1 MYMLYKKVCFT
12 SYWLELFKSVLIG
25 CEHHGC
31 GLGLVFFWGSVWFSS
46 LRNETSVRAHARVCL
61 WRSWSRWAARDT
73 LSGRRCRVMAAREP
87 GDGLRTSPKPD
98 DTISVGNESENPPEK
113 DQERRKWDVGNNWGF
128 SLEGIFRLALKF
140 FKGKLQFK
148 AYGGKS
154 FPVSLWSVWL
164 KYSQIMQI
172 WSADPHSGPT
182 VVWKVELQ
190 MDHKPLSPVK
200 VLQQQSFFYGMV
212 FVLIFTE

>member
-25 CEHHGC
+25 CELHGWTGTRFLLRKC
-31 GLGLVFFWGSVWFSS
+31 CLIFFAQGQNLSA
-46 LRNETSVRAHARVCL
+46 RARVCL

-73 LSGRRCRVMAAREP
+73 LSVRRCRVMAAREP
-87 GDGLRTSPKPD
+87 GDGLRKSSKPD
-98 DTISVGNESENPPEK
+98 NTISVENESENPPEK

-128 SLEGIFRLALKF
+128 SLEGIFGLALKF
-140 FKGKLQFK
+140 FKGKIQFK

-182 VVWKVELQ
+182 VVWEVEFQ
-190 MDHKPLSPVK
+190 MDHKPLSPLK
-200 VLQQQSFFYGMV
+200 VLQQQKFMV
-212 FVLIFTE
+212 